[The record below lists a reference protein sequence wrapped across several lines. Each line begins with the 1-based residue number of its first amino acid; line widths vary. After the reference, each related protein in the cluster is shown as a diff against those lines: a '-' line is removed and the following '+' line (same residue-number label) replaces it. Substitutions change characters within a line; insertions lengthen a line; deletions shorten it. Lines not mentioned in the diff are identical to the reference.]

1 MDVRLGKQV
10 GYCSDRDEYVAHTPY
25 VERKFVGTPSQLR
38 GQLEC
43 QLAIDDAGFVNEG
56 SRDLKDHYLLNNL
69 RTALSQY
76 SNVIVGEAAEQATN
90 CSEVTR
96 IFVNGVEVPIAI
108 VDSYSQ
114 GRMGNDWDDILE
126 GVEEWELSAGNTVL
140 PDDDSYKQLRPG
152 YKGGNV
158 CSFMNDRGPC
168 ATINYD
174 KVAKRRA
181 KNKAARKNRKKK

>member
-1 MDVRLGKQV
+1 MDVSLGKQS

-25 VERKFVGTPSQLR
+25 VERKFAGTPSQLR

-90 CSEVTR
+90 CSEVIR
-96 IFVNGVEVPIAI
+96 IFVNGVEVPVAI
-108 VDSYSQ
+108 VDSCAQ

-126 GVEEWELSAGNTVL
+126 GVEEWELSAGNKVL
-140 PDDDSYKQLRPG
+140 PVDDSYKQLRPG

-174 KVAKRRA
+174 KIAKRRA

>member
-1 MDVRLGKQV
+1 MNEQLGRQE
-10 GYCSDRDEYVAHTPY
+10 GYCSDRDEYLAETPY
-25 VERKFVGTPSQLR
+25 IERKFAGSPSQLR

-56 SRDLKDHYLLNNL
+56 SRDLKDHYLVNNL

-76 SNVIVGEAAEQATN
+76 SNVIVGEAAEQTRN
-90 CSEVTR
+90 CSEVIR
-96 IFVNGVEVPIAI
+96 IVVNGVEVPVAI
-108 VDSYSQ
+108 VDTVAS
-114 GRMGNDWDDILE
+114 GRMGNSWDDALE
-126 GVEEWELSAGNTVL
+126 GIEEWELSAGSTVM

-168 ATINYD
+168 STVNYD

-181 KNKAARKNRKKK
+181 KNKVARKNRKKK